1 MLKTNSKKACEN
13 IRAYIMNDFDY
24 INERANYNGIELD
37 KDNQLSVIS
46 YAWKIF
52 KNEKARDIENNYSNP
67 NFAIFKDWAQGLALG
82 WLFCYYYNRSAVDD
96 LGAILEETE
105 EEKARYTESQAEEM
119 LTRLI
124 YREME
129 KAAYPESAKYIFK
142 EY

>member
-13 IRAYIMNDFDY
+13 IRAYIMQDADY
-24 INERANYNGIELD
+24 IIEYANYYGIALD
-37 KDNQLSVIS
+37 EKDDKSVIA
-46 YAWKIF
+46 YAWNIF
-52 KNEKARDIENNYSNP
+52 TKEKAHYIEENYSNP

-96 LGAILEETE
+96 LAEILEESE
-105 EEKARYTESQAEEM
+105 SEKAKYSESEAEIL

-129 KAAYPESAKYIFK
+129 KAAYPALAKYIFK
-142 EY
+142 EI